1 LGSGVG
7 LVVRP
12 SSDVAERIA
21 LEVIQLV
28 KEAGWEPLI
37 EVESAEAY
45 PGRLG
50 GLRTFS
56 LDRDPP
62 DRVIVIGGDGTLLR
76 AAIKAGDNDVV
87 FMAVRAGKR
96 GFLLDVDETELG
108 KRIPEF
114 LRGEFEIVEHQRI
127 RAEIEGAVTPCALND
142 IVVFTAE
149 GQMVRTA
156 TPCALND
163 IVVFTAEG
171 QMVRLDVM
179 TRGERV
185 MGLDGDGLVIST
197 TTGSTAYSLNA
208 GGPIIDPRL
217 DVIVLTPLNPVQLYL
232 RPVVMSRS
240 ERLTIRLRE
249 DSGVAY
255 LVIDGQVKH
264 PLRPGA
270 LVSVGPCPRPL
281 RVARFNWWANYYERL
296 FARLLSYW

>member
-1 LGSGVG
+1 LDEALGPGVG

-149 GQMVRTA
+149 GQMVR
-156 TPCALND
+156 
-163 IVVFTAEG
+163 
-171 QMVRLDVM
+171 LDVM

-249 DSGVAY
+249 DSGAAY

>member
-21 LEVIQLV
+21 LEVIQRV

-56 LDRDPP
+56 LDRNPP
-62 DRVIVIGGDGTLLR
+62 GKVIVIGGDGTLLR
-76 AAIKAGDNDVV
+76 TAIKAGDNDLV

-127 RAEIEGAVTPCALND
+127 RAEIEGAV
-142 IVVFTAE
+142 
-149 GQMVRTA
+149 

-249 DSGVAY
+249 DSGAAY

>member
-1 LGSGVG
+1 LDEALGSGVG

-21 LEVIQLV
+21 LEVIQRV

-45 PGRLG
+45 PRSLG

-56 LDRDPP
+56 LDRNPP
-62 DRVIVIGGDGTLLR
+62 GKVIVIGGDGTLLR
-76 AAIKAGDNDVV
+76 TAIKAGDNDLV

-96 GFLLDVDETELG
+96 GFLLDVDEMELS

-127 RAEIEGAVTPCALND
+127 RAEVEGAT
-142 IVVFTAE
+142 
-149 GQMVRTA
+149 

-171 QMVRLDVM
+171 QMVRLNVM

-240 ERLTIRLRE
+240 EQLTIRLRE
-249 DSGVAY
+249 DSGAAY

-264 PLRPGA
+264 SLRPGA

>member
-1 LGSGVG
+1 LDEALGPGVG

-45 PGRLG
+45 PGRLE

-76 AAIKAGDNDVV
+76 AAIKAGDNDIV

-96 GFLLDVDETELG
+96 GFLLDVDETELSR
-108 KRIPEF
+108 RIPEF

-127 RAEIEGAVTPCALND
+127 RAEVEG
-142 IVVFTAE
+142 
-149 GQMVRTA
+149 TA

-249 DSGVAY
+249 DSGAAY

>member
-1 LGSGVG
+1 LDEALGSGVG

-21 LEVIQLV
+21 LEVIQRV

-45 PGRLG
+45 PRSLG

-56 LDRDPP
+56 LDRNPP
-62 DRVIVIGGDGTLLR
+62 GKVIVIGGDGTLLR
-76 AAIKAGDNDVV
+76 TAIKAGDNDLV

-96 GFLLDVDETELG
+96 GFLLDVDEMELS

-127 RAEIEGAVTPCALND
+127 RAEVEGAT
-142 IVVFTAE
+142 
-149 GQMVRTA
+149 

-171 QMVRLDVM
+171 QMVRLNVM
-179 TRGERV
+179 IRGERV

-240 ERLTIRLRE
+240 EQLTISLKE
-249 DSGVAY
+249 DSSAAY
-255 LVIDGQVKH
+255 LVIDGQIKY

-270 LVSVGPCPRPL
+270 SVSVGPCPRPL

>member
-1 LGSGVG
+1 LDEALGSGVG

-21 LEVIQLV
+21 LEVIQRV

-96 GFLLDVDETELG
+96 GFLLDVDETELS
-108 KRIPEF
+108 KRVPEF

-127 RAEIEGAVTPCALND
+127 RAEVEGA
-142 IVVFTAE
+142 
-149 GQMVRTA
+149 A

-171 QMVRLDVM
+171 QMVRLNVM

-240 ERLTIRLRE
+240 EQLTIRLRE
-249 DSGVAY
+249 DSGAAY

>member
-1 LGSGVG
+1 MDEALGPGVG

-45 PGRLG
+45 PGRLE

-76 AAIKAGDNDVV
+76 AAIKAGDNDIV

-96 GFLLDVDETELG
+96 GFLLDVDETELSR
-108 KRIPEF
+108 RIPEF

-127 RAEIEGAVTPCALND
+127 RAEVEG
-142 IVVFTAE
+142 
-149 GQMVRTA
+149 TA

-179 TRGERV
+179 SRGERV

-249 DSGVAY
+249 DSGDAY

>member
-21 LEVIQLV
+21 LEVIQRV

-96 GFLLDVDETELG
+96 GFLLDVDETELS
-108 KRIPEF
+108 KRVPEF

-127 RAEIEGAVTPCALND
+127 RAEVEGA
-142 IVVFTAE
+142 
-149 GQMVRTA
+149 A

-240 ERLTIRLRE
+240 EQLTIRLRE
-249 DSGVAY
+249 DSGAAY

>member
-1 LGSGVG
+1 
-7 LVVRP
+7 
-12 SSDVAERIA
+12 
-21 LEVIQLV
+21 
-28 KEAGWEPLI
+28 
-37 EVESAEAY
+37 
-45 PGRLG
+45 
-50 GLRTFS
+50 
-56 LDRDPP
+56 
-62 DRVIVIGGDGTLLR
+62 
-76 AAIKAGDNDVV
+76 V

-127 RAEIEGAVTPCALND
+127 RAEIEGAV
-142 IVVFTAE
+142 
-149 GQMVRTA
+149 

>member
-1 LGSGVG
+1 LDEALGSGVG

-21 LEVIQLV
+21 LEVIQRV

-114 LRGEFEIVEHQRI
+114 LRGEFKIVEHQRI
-127 RAEIEGAVTPCALND
+127 RAEVEGAV
-142 IVVFTAE
+142 
-149 GQMVRTA
+149 

-249 DSGVAY
+249 DSGAAY

-296 FARLLSYW
+296 FTRLLSYW

>member
-21 LEVIQLV
+21 LEVIQRV

-127 RAEIEGAVTPCALND
+127 RAEIEGAV
-142 IVVFTAE
+142 
-149 GQMVRTA
+149 

>member
-1 LGSGVG
+1 MGSGVG

-21 LEVIQLV
+21 LEVIQRV

-149 GQMVRTA
+149 GQMVR
-156 TPCALND
+156 
-163 IVVFTAEG
+163 
-171 QMVRLDVM
+171 LDVM

-249 DSGVAY
+249 DSGAAY

>member
-1 LGSGVG
+1 MDEALGSGVG

-21 LEVIQLV
+21 LEVIQRV

-127 RAEIEGAVTPCALND
+127 RAEIEGAV
-142 IVVFTAE
+142 
-149 GQMVRTA
+149 

>member
-1 LGSGVG
+1 MGSGVG

-21 LEVIQLV
+21 LEVIQRV

-127 RAEIEGAVTPCALND
+127 RAEVEGAV
-142 IVVFTAE
+142 
-149 GQMVRTA
+149 

>member
-1 LGSGVG
+1 MGPGVG

-45 PGRLG
+45 PGRLE

-76 AAIKAGDNDVV
+76 AAIKAGDNDIV

-96 GFLLDVDETELG
+96 GFLLDVDETELSR
-108 KRIPEF
+108 RIPEF

-127 RAEIEGAVTPCALND
+127 RAEVEG
-142 IVVFTAE
+142 
-149 GQMVRTA
+149 TA

-179 TRGERV
+179 SRGERV

-249 DSGVAY
+249 DSGDAY

>member
-1 LGSGVG
+1 MDEALGSGVG

-21 LEVIQLV
+21 LEVIQRV

-149 GQMVRTA
+149 GQMVR
-156 TPCALND
+156 
-163 IVVFTAEG
+163 
-171 QMVRLDVM
+171 LDVM

-249 DSGVAY
+249 DSGAAY

>member
-1 LGSGVG
+1 MDEALGSGVG

-45 PGRLG
+45 PGRLE

-76 AAIKAGDNDVV
+76 AAIKAGDNDIV

-96 GFLLDVDETELG
+96 GFLLDVDETELSR
-108 KRIPEF
+108 RIPEF

-127 RAEIEGAVTPCALND
+127 RAEVEG
-142 IVVFTAE
+142 
-149 GQMVRTA
+149 TA

-249 DSGVAY
+249 DSGAAY

>member
-1 LGSGVG
+1 LDEALGSGVG

-21 LEVIQLV
+21 LEVIQHV

-96 GFLLDVDETELG
+96 GFLLDVDETELS
-108 KRIPEF
+108 KRVPEF

-127 RAEIEGAVTPCALND
+127 RAEVEGAV
-142 IVVFTAE
+142 
-149 GQMVRTA
+149 

-240 ERLTIRLRE
+240 EQLTIRLRE
-249 DSGVAY
+249 DSGAAY

>member
-1 LGSGVG
+1 MGSGVG

-21 LEVIQLV
+21 LEVIQRV

-96 GFLLDVDETELG
+96 GFLLDVDETELS

-127 RAEIEGAVTPCALND
+127 RAEVEG
-142 IVVFTAE
+142 
-149 GQMVRTA
+149 TA

-249 DSGVAY
+249 DSVAAY

>member
-1 LGSGVG
+1 LDEALGSGVG

-45 PGRLG
+45 PGRLE

-76 AAIKAGDNDVV
+76 AAIKAGDNDIV

-96 GFLLDVDETELG
+96 GFLLDVDETELSR
-108 KRIPEF
+108 RIPEF

-127 RAEIEGAVTPCALND
+127 RAEVEG
-142 IVVFTAE
+142 
-149 GQMVRTA
+149 TA

-249 DSGVAY
+249 DSGAAY

>member
-21 LEVIQLV
+21 IKVVQLV

-50 GLRTFS
+50 GLRAFS

-127 RAEIEGAVTPCALND
+127 RAEVEGAV
-142 IVVFTAE
+142 
-149 GQMVRTA
+149 

-197 TTGSTAYSLNA
+197 TTGSTAYGLNA

-249 DSGVAY
+249 DSGAAY
-255 LVIDGQVKH
+255 IVIDGQVKH

>member
-1 LGSGVG
+1 LDEALGSGVG

-21 LEVIQLV
+21 LEVIQRV

-108 KRIPEF
+108 KRVPEF

-127 RAEIEGAVTPCALND
+127 RAEVEGAV
-142 IVVFTAE
+142 
-149 GQMVRTA
+149 

-249 DSGVAY
+249 DSGAAY

>member
-1 LGSGVG
+1 LDEALGSGVG

-21 LEVIQLV
+21 LEVIQRV

-127 RAEIEGAVTPCALND
+127 RAEIEGAV
-142 IVVFTAE
+142 
-149 GQMVRTA
+149 

>member
-1 LGSGVG
+1 MGSGVG

-21 LEVIQLV
+21 LEVIQRV

-127 RAEIEGAVTPCALND
+127 RAEIEGAV
-142 IVVFTAE
+142 
-149 GQMVRTA
+149 

>member
-1 LGSGVG
+1 LDEALGPGVG

-45 PGRLG
+45 PGRLE

-76 AAIKAGDNDVV
+76 AAIKAGDNDIV

-96 GFLLDVDETELG
+96 GFLLDVDETELSR
-108 KRIPEF
+108 RIPEF

-127 RAEIEGAVTPCALND
+127 RAEVEG
-142 IVVFTAE
+142 
-149 GQMVRTA
+149 TA

-179 TRGERV
+179 SRGERV

-249 DSGVAY
+249 DSGDAY

>member
-1 LGSGVG
+1 V
-7 LVVRP
+7 
-12 SSDVAERIA
+12 
-21 LEVIQLV
+21 
-28 KEAGWEPLI
+28 
-37 EVESAEAY
+37 
-45 PGRLG
+45 
-50 GLRTFS
+50 
-56 LDRDPP
+56 
-62 DRVIVIGGDGTLLR
+62 R

-96 GFLLDVDETELG
+96 GFLLDVDETELS
-108 KRIPEF
+108 KRVPEF

-127 RAEIEGAVTPCALND
+127 RAEVEGA
-142 IVVFTAE
+142 
-149 GQMVRTA
+149 A

-171 QMVRLDVM
+171 QMVRLNVM

-208 GGPIIDPRL
+208 GGPVIDPRL

-240 ERLTIRLRE
+240 EQLTIRLRE
-249 DSGVAY
+249 DSGAAY

-264 PLRPGA
+264 SLRPGA

>member
-1 LGSGVG
+1 LDEALGSGVG

-21 LEVIQLV
+21 LEVIQRV

-127 RAEIEGAVTPCALND
+127 RAEVEGAV
-142 IVVFTAE
+142 
-149 GQMVRTA
+149 

-249 DSGVAY
+249 DSGAAY

>member
-1 LGSGVG
+1 MGSGIG

-21 LEVIQLV
+21 LEVIQHV

-96 GFLLDVDETELG
+96 GFLLDVDETELS
-108 KRIPEF
+108 KRVPEF

-127 RAEIEGAVTPCALND
+127 RAEVEGAVTPCALND

-149 GQMVRTA
+149 GQMVR
-156 TPCALND
+156 LN
-163 IVVFTAEG
+163 
-171 QMVRLDVM
+171 VM

-240 ERLTIRLRE
+240 EQLTIRLRE
-249 DSGVAY
+249 DSGAAY

>member
-1 LGSGVG
+1 MGSGVG

-21 LEVIQLV
+21 LEVVQRV

-96 GFLLDVDETELG
+96 GFLLDVDETELS
-108 KRIPEF
+108 KRVPEF

-127 RAEIEGAVTPCALND
+127 RAEVEGA
-142 IVVFTAE
+142 
-149 GQMVRTA
+149 A

-171 QMVRLDVM
+171 QMVRLNVM

-240 ERLTIRLRE
+240 EQLTIRLRE
-249 DSGVAY
+249 DSGAAY

>member
-1 LGSGVG
+1 MGSGVG

-21 LEVIQLV
+21 IKVVQLV

-50 GLRTFS
+50 GLRAFS

-127 RAEIEGAVTPCALND
+127 RAEVEGAV
-142 IVVFTAE
+142 
-149 GQMVRTA
+149 

-197 TTGSTAYSLNA
+197 TTGSTAYGLNA

-249 DSGVAY
+249 DSGAAY
-255 LVIDGQVKH
+255 IVIDGQVKH

>member
-45 PGRLG
+45 PGRLE

-76 AAIKAGDNDVV
+76 AAIKAGDNDIV

-96 GFLLDVDETELG
+96 GFLLDVDETELSR
-108 KRIPEF
+108 RIPEF

-127 RAEIEGAVTPCALND
+127 RAEVEG
-142 IVVFTAE
+142 
-149 GQMVRTA
+149 TA

-163 IVVFTAEG
+163 IVVFTTEG
-171 QMVRLDVM
+171 RMVRLDVM

>member
-1 LGSGVG
+1 MDEALGSGVG

-21 LEVIQLV
+21 LEVVQRV

-96 GFLLDVDETELG
+96 GFLLDVDETELS
-108 KRIPEF
+108 KRVPEF

-127 RAEIEGAVTPCALND
+127 RAEVEGA
-142 IVVFTAE
+142 
-149 GQMVRTA
+149 A

-171 QMVRLDVM
+171 QMVRLNVM

-240 ERLTIRLRE
+240 EQLTIRLRE
-249 DSGVAY
+249 DSGAAY

>member
-1 LGSGVG
+1 LDEALGRGVG

-45 PGRLG
+45 PGRLE

-76 AAIKAGDNDVV
+76 AAIKAGDNDIV

-96 GFLLDVDETELG
+96 GFLLDVDETELSR
-108 KRIPEF
+108 RIPEF

-127 RAEIEGAVTPCALND
+127 RAEVEG
-142 IVVFTAE
+142 
-149 GQMVRTA
+149 TA

-249 DSGVAY
+249 DSGAAY

>member
-1 LGSGVG
+1 MDEALGSGVG

-21 LEVIQLV
+21 LEVIQRV

-108 KRIPEF
+108 KRVPEF

-127 RAEIEGAVTPCALND
+127 RAEVEGAV
-142 IVVFTAE
+142 
-149 GQMVRTA
+149 

-249 DSGVAY
+249 DSGAAY

>member
-1 LGSGVG
+1 LDEALGPGVG

-149 GQMVRTA
+149 GQMVR
-156 TPCALND
+156 
-163 IVVFTAEG
+163 
-171 QMVRLDVM
+171 LDVM

>member
-1 LGSGVG
+1 
-7 LVVRP
+7 VRP

-96 GFLLDVDETELG
+96 GFLLDVDETELS
-108 KRIPEF
+108 RRVPEF

-127 RAEIEGAVTPCALND
+127 RAEVEG
-142 IVVFTAE
+142 
-149 GQMVRTA
+149 TA

-249 DSGVAY
+249 DSGAAY

>member
-1 LGSGVG
+1 LDEALGSGVG

-21 LEVIQLV
+21 LEVIQRV

-96 GFLLDVDETELG
+96 GFLLDVDETELS
-108 KRIPEF
+108 KRVPEF

-127 RAEIEGAVTPCALND
+127 RAEVEGA
-142 IVVFTAE
+142 
-149 GQMVRTA
+149 A

-240 ERLTIRLRE
+240 EQLTIRLRE
-249 DSGVAY
+249 DSGAAY